1 MRRVVPAFV
10 VLLACAAPA
19 LAQTPPSRVTIVSVF
34 DPITYGD
41 NAYVNGQLIGDGQSG
56 QLVTLQASP
65 FPFTAW
71 GDVAQITTDYRGF
84 YSFELHP
91 AANTHYRTLA
101 EGVMSEREVSVDVE
115 PAIRFKAVPAGRSS
129 VRFSGVIAP
138 GHDRGTVAVQRQK
151 RNGAWTT
158 VANAR
163 LHGGAKFAGR
173 LRARNPVVL
182 RAFFASDGDHRDGF
196 SRAVRVV
203 P

>member
-1 MRRVVPAFV
+1 MRRVLPAFA

-19 LAQTPPSRVTIVSVF
+19 FAQTPPARVTIVSVF

-41 NAYVNGQLIGDGQSG
+41 NAYINGQLMGDGQEG

-71 GDVAQITTDYRGF
+71 GDVAQITSDDRGF
-84 YSFELHP
+84 YTFKLRP
-91 AANTHYRTLA
+91 AANTHYRTIA

-151 RNGAWTT
+151 RNGAWAT
-158 VANAR
+158 VTNAR

-173 LRARNPVVL
+173 LRAHNPVVL
-182 RAFFASDGDHRDGF
+182 RAFLKSDGDHLDGF